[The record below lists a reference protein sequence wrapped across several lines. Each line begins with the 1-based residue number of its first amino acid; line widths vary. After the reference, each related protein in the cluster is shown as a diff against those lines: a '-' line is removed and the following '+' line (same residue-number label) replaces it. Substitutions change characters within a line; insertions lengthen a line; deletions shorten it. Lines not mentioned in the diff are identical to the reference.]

1 MINHQLLATV
11 WNFCYVLRDD
21 GVSCVDYIEQL
32 TLLIFMK
39 IMDENSRLSNKRKIN
54 LPKEL
59 AWQSLM
65 TKQGE
70 ALHRH
75 YNKVLGQLGALPG
88 MVGQIFEKTQNKIQ
102 DPRKLEKLIQLIN
115 RETWSTPSYDLNGN
129 LYEHLIERM
138 AKDTR
143 KGAGQYFTPRPLV
156 KVIVDCIRPLP
167 NKTIHDPACG
177 TGGFLLGSH
186 DFLIKNHF
194 SKKPNKASLLKIFSG
209 NEIVSSTRRLC
220 LMNLLLQGIG
230 SVYQKQVYIK
240 AENALLDSHK
250 KYDYVFA
257 NPPFGKASSIKVRN
271 KKGNLCLERV
281 RSKSD
286 LWATTSNKILNFLQH
301 IKMILKPTGSAAVI
315 VPDSILFE
323 GGASEVIRLNLLKT
337 TNLHTI
343 LRLPTGIFSA
353 EAVKTHVL
361 FFDNKPR
368 SKIPWTEVVWFYD
381 YRTNIQHSF
390 RKNPLQSDCLAEF
403 VSCYHAKNRDQC
415 KAAWSIQN
423 PFGRWKKI
431 NYAEIMTRDKCN
443 LDLVWLKDNA
453 RIDPDSLPHPTKIV
467 ENLVD
472 ELSKTLKKFSL
483 IQKILMKIP

>member
-1 MINHQLLATV
+1 MIAHQLLSTV

-32 TLLIFMK
+32 TLLVFMK
-39 IMDENSRLSNKRKIN
+39 IMDENSKHAQNRKKN
-54 LPKEL
+54 LPKDL
-59 AWQSLM
+59 AWQSLV

-70 ALHRH
+70 ALHKH
-75 YNKVLGQLGALPG
+75 YNKVLTQLGALPG

-102 DPRKLEKLIQLIN
+102 DPNKLEKLIQLIN
-115 RETWSTPSYDLNGN
+115 RETWSTLGSDLNGN

-156 KVIVDCIRPLP
+156 KVIVECIRPLP

-177 TGGFLLGSH
+177 TGGFLLGAY
-186 DFLIKNHF
+186 DFLNKHHF
-194 SKKPNKASLLKIFSG
+194 SKQRNKGSLLNIFSG

-230 SVYQKQVYIK
+230 SVYQKKVYIK
-240 AENALLDSHK
+240 AQDALLGSLK
-250 KYDYVFA
+250 QYDYVFA
-257 NPPFGKASSIKVRN
+257 NPPFGKTSSIKITN
-271 KKGNLCLERV
+271 KKGNLCRERV
-281 RSKSD
+281 TRRSEF
-286 LWATTSNKILNFLQH
+286 LVTTSNKVLNFLQH
-301 IKMILKPTGSAAVI
+301 IKTILKPTGSAAVI
-315 VPDSILFE
+315 VPDNVLFE
-323 GGASEVIRLNLLKT
+323 GGAAEIVRMQLLKT

-353 EAVKTHVL
+353 ESVKTHVL
-361 FFDNKPR
+361 FFDNKPQA
-368 SKIPWTEVVWFYD
+368 KTPWTQSIWFYD

-403 VSCYHAKNRDQC
+403 ISCYHAKNRSQC
-415 KAAWSIQN
+415 KAAWSVQN

-431 NYAEIMTRDKCN
+431 DYVEIMARDKCN
-443 LDLVWLKDNA
+443 LDVFWLKDNT
-453 RIDPDSLPHPTKIV
+453 RIDPDTLPHPTKIV
-467 ENLVD
+467 GEVVD
-472 ELSKTLKKFSL
+472 ELTLTLKKFSI
-483 IQKILMKIP
+483 IQKTLMKIP